1 MSKSLSNILIHV
13 VFSTKERRPF
23 LRDIALRNELYYYMG
38 GISKKLNCEHI
49 IMGGIED
56 HVHILARQSKDISV
70 SDWVK
75 ELKRIST
82 KWLKGKS
89 EEYHLFQWQTGYGVF
104 SVSQSQSKA
113 VEKYIAG
120 QEEHHHKMTYQD
132 EFRILVK
139 HNGIEWDERFI
150 WG

>member
-1 MSKSLSNILIHV
+1 MIHV

-132 EFRILVK
+132 EFRILLK
-139 HNGIEWDERFI
+139 HNGIEWDERYI

>member
-1 MSKSLSNILIHV
+1 M
-13 VFSTKERRPF
+13 
-23 LRDIALRNELYYYMG
+23 
-38 GISKKLNCEHI
+38 
-49 IMGGIED
+49 
-56 HVHILARQSKDISV
+56 SV
-70 SDWVK
+70 SAWVK

-132 EFRILVK
+132 EFRILLK
-139 HNGIEWDERFI
+139 HNGIECDERYI